1 MKCIHL
7 ILLKFNFILCIKF
20 SSIAVFVYETYF
32 THGLLQ
38 YFASLV
44 VRLELLKVYT
54 LISMQMLFILAI
66 FQLTK
71 VLHCKH
77 STVA

>member
-7 ILLKFNFILCIKF
+7 ILLKFNFILCMKF
-20 SSIAVFVYETYF
+20 SLIAVFVYETYI

-38 YFASLV
+38 YFASIV

-54 LISMQMLFILAI
+54 LISIQMLFILAI
-66 FQLTK
+66 FSINQGFTLQT
-71 VLHCKH
+71 
-77 STVA
+77 